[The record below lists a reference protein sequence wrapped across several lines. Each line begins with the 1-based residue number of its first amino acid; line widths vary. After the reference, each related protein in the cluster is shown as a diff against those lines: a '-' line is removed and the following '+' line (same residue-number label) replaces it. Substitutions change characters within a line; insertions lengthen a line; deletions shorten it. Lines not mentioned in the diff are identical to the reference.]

1 MVVYGISSVNNPG
14 PGSTALSGVSTT
26 PIPTNDYWDEYK
38 GDGGQEK
45 GGCNT
50 GGTAAGLA
58 GALSLLAALRR
69 RKS

>member
-1 MVVYGISSVNNPG
+1 M
-14 PGSTALSGVSTT
+14 LSGVSTT